1 MIRKRLIVVIGMLAV
16 LAGAGLVGIMTI
28 PPQPGVT
35 KANFNRIHKGQA
47 KADVEELLGGPA
59 KDQRSIEGLGSVR
72 VVARWGLFDDGHLIT
87 VEFDAEDKVVAK
99 DWLAFVEMDASFFQ
113 QLRHCL
119 RL

>member
-1 MIRKRLIVVIGMLAV
+1 MNKKRLIVAAGMLAV
-16 LAGAGLVGIMTI
+16 IVCAGYAALAMVS
-28 PPQPGVT
+28 PQPGVT

-59 KDQRSIEGLGSVR
+59 KDQRSIEGSGAVR

-113 QLRHCL
+113 QLRHWL